1 MNGYN
6 GSALRNI
13 SPRLD
18 LCKIKTCVTDPHS
31 RERQDILAKAST
43 AGSRFHATG
52 GEFLNSDDFSIAEE
66 IKQRNGE
73 LKVLKNK
80 KEQNKTQKI
89 RESEGKAAIQK
100 LLVDKNKYSYTEE
113 GAKSLDAKSLKV
125 LYMWKHGKAPNV
137 YQNKP
142 QLLAAWN
149 AAKNIPIEDNKPWT
163 I

>member
-52 GEFLNSDDFSIAEE
+52 GEFLNSDYFFIAEE
-66 IKQRNGE
+66 SKQRNRE
-73 LKVLKNK
+73 LNILKPK
-80 KEQNKTQKI
+80 KEQHENQKI
-89 RESEGKAAIQK
+89 CESEGKAAI
-100 LLVDKNKYSYTEE
+100 
-113 GAKSLDAKSLKV
+113 
-125 LYMWKHGKAPNV
+125 
-137 YQNKP
+137 
-142 QLLAAWN
+142 
-149 AAKNIPIEDNKPWT
+149 
-163 I
+163 